1 MTDSSDVLPESAP
14 DCRHKRP
21 APLRRRIRNVLRA
34 AGVLF
39 LILLVVG
46 WWNVL
51 RIDQGHHW
59 PPPADAVT
67 AAQAQSMT
75 EAFARR
81 DDPRRDDI
89 AVDYAPS
96 TALDIQLFDGAQEF
110 FPAMLEDIA
119 DAEDSIHIAMF
130 AFTSGD
136 WGQTFADALI
146 AKSLAGVEVRL
157 SVDRFGSRATSD
169 SEAMFNRMA
178 DAGIEIVVNDV
189 FPMQASGYLPDRNA
203 TFSQDEVGQVD
214 HRKILVIDGR
224 VGWLGGAG
232 FEDHFFTG
240 AYHDVFVRVQGDVV
254 RQLQA
259 VFLTGFRAY
268 GGTLPTGEG
277 SLARYFPAP
286 DAAGTIRVTV
296 LQNVPGGFR
305 PATEATYQL
314 LENASERIDILN
326 PYIADHGIID
336 RLRDAA
342 ADRGVAVNVVVPA
355 ESNNPPAE
363 AAFKHHYPK
372 LISAGVRIWEYPEV
386 LHAKV
391 LVADDAAIVGSLNY
405 DAWALYRNVE
415 ISLLIEDADV
425 ADLVR
430 DTFVAPTVEQSSP
443 ADTSTSTGDEIR
455 NWFWDKLTYFL

>member
-1 MTDSSDVLPESAP
+1 MTDSLKVLPESAP
-14 DCRHKRP
+14 DRRKSLTT
-21 APLRRRIRNVLRA
+21 LRRRIRNVLR
-34 AGVLF
+34 GVGAF
-39 LILLVVG
+39 ILIVLVVG

-51 RIDQGHHW
+51 RIEEGNHW
-59 PPPADAVT
+59 PPPDDAVT
-67 AAQAQSMT
+67 GSQVQSMT
-75 EAFARR
+75 EAFARQ
-81 DDPRRDDI
+81 DNPRRDDI
-89 AVDYAPS
+89 AIDYAPG
-96 TALDIQLFDGAQEF
+96 TASDVQPFNGAQEF
-110 FPAMLEDIA
+110 FPAMLADIE

-178 DAGIEIVVNDV
+178 ESGIEIVVNDV

-214 HRKILVIDGR
+214 HRKVLVIDGR
-224 VGWLGGAG
+224 IGWLGGAG

-240 AYHDVFVRVQGDVV
+240 EYHDVFVRVQGDVV

-268 GGTLPTGEG
+268 GGTLPTAEG
-277 SLARYFPAP
+277 ALARYFPVP
-286 DAAGTIRVTV
+286 DDPGTIRVTV

-305 PATEATYQL
+305 PATEATFQL

-326 PYIADHGIID
+326 PYISDHGIIN
-336 RLRDAA
+336 RLFDA
-342 ADRGVAVNVVVPA
+342 ADRGVVVNVVVPA

-363 AAFKHHYPK
+363 SAFEHHYPG
-372 LISAGVRIWEYPEV
+372 LTSAGVRIWEYPEV

-425 ADLVR
+425 VEEIRAA
-430 DTFVAPTVEQSSP
+430 FVVTAIEQSSP
-443 ADTSTSTGDEIR
+443 ADTSMSTGDEIR
-455 NWFWDKLTYFL
+455 NWVWDKLTYFL